1 MPEVIKTSQTKRQ
14 KPQKSSEKQMGAP
27 KNLAPAA
34 EESKTSQKK
43 KKEYAI
49 TRSPYKDPGF
59 KKALKQSERQ
69 CSVPG
74 CTSRVGKGLRFLC
87 DLHYRQGG

>member
-1 MPEVIKTSQTKRQ
+1 MPEVIKTTQSKKTKL
-14 KPQKSSEKQMGAP
+14 QKSSEKHIGVE
-27 KNLAPAA
+27 KNLAPAH
-34 EESKTSQKK
+34 EESKTTQKK

>member
-1 MPEVIKTSQTKRQ
+1 MTEIIKSNQIKKKKTQ
-14 KPQKSSEKQMGAP
+14 KVNEKQ
-27 KNLAPAA
+27 NLAEEFYDSH
-34 EESKTSQKK
+34 EESKTTQKK

-59 KKALKQSERQ
+59 KKALKQLERP